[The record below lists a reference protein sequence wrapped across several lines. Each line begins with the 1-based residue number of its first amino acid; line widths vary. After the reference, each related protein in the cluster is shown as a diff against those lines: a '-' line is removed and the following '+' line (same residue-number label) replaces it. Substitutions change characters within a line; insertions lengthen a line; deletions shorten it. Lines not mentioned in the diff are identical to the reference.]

1 LKKSCKIGL
10 KPGPSEFLSF
20 RVLSF
25 KENHLTLAFRFYKMG
40 YCKASGAEVT
50 AMLEKTTRINLLYD
64 FYGPL
69 LTEKQRAMLELYF
82 HEDWSLGEIAGHY
95 GISRQAVYEAVK
107 RAQDAMIDLESRL
120 HLLEKHRRRREI
132 AEEILRRLEDV
143 PEGKR
148 VAEPLLQRLLDLD

>member
-1 LKKSCKIGL
+1 MT
-10 KPGPSEFLSF
+10 P
-20 RVLSF
+20 
-25 KENHLTLAFRFYKMG
+25 AFGFYMMR
-40 YCKASGAEVT
+40 YCEASGAEVT

-69 LTEKQRAMLELYF
+69 LTDKQRAMLELYY

-120 HLLEKHRRRREI
+120 RLLEKHRRRREI
-132 AEEILRRLEDV
+132 AEEMLRRLEEI

-148 VAEPLLQRLLDLD
+148 VAEPLIRQLLDLD